1 MSLSRLP
8 TSQDATLR
16 LRIAGVTARIDG
28 LSSRIRADMF
38 ALLRPFV
45 VAEDESFPAPAE
57 VEIALRW
64 SPAAASDATLDRDEA
79 ALEDD
84 AGGESGEEIGEWA
97 AWADGEQVFR
107 TGVYDRLLRR
117 LEWEVV
123 SRSVELARD
132 WLAWHAASLAWEG
145 RALLLIG
152 ASGAGKSTLTT
163 ALARRG
169 WLPLA
174 DDLTLLDPQTGTL
187 APFPR
192 CFHVAAMDGVWA
204 SSASAL
210 TWPTL
215 ALPDYARPRHWARAG
230 DAPTWIVVI
239 GRDTTQP
246 TRLTALSQAQAAG
259 ALFGATVHTAST
271 ASAARLAATV
281 AGAAAGC
288 WELNNN
294 DLETALDLLTT
305 TLLNPSAGGT
315 ERSRS

>member
-8 TSQDATLR
+8 ISQLAALR

-45 VAEDESFPAPAE
+45 VAEDESFPARAE
-57 VEIALRW
+57 VEIALRF
-64 SPAAASDATLDRDEA
+64 SPAAASDAALDHDEA

-84 AGGESGEEIGEWA
+84 AGEESGEWA

-107 TGVYDRLLRR
+107 MGVYDRLLRR

-123 SRSVELARD
+123 SRSVDLARD

-215 ALPDYARPRHWARAG
+215 ALPDYAQPRHWARAG
-230 DAPTWIVVI
+230 DSPTWIVVI

-246 TRLTALSQAQAAG
+246 TRLTPLSQAQAAG
-259 ALFGATVHTAST
+259 ALFGATIHTAST

-281 AGAAAGC
+281 AGASAGC
-288 WELNNN
+288 WGLNNN

-305 TLLNPSAGGT
+305 TLLNPSAGRM
-315 ERSRS
+315 ERARP

>member
-8 TSQDATLR
+8 TFQLAALR
-16 LRIAGVTARIDG
+16 LRIVGVTARIDG

-45 VAEDESFPAPAE
+45 VAEDELFPARAE
-57 VEIALRW
+57 VELVLRT
-64 SPAAASDATLDRDEA
+64 SPAAARVAAVSGDHVA
-79 ALEDD
+79 ALGDD
-84 AGGESGEEIGEWA
+84 AGEESGEWEL
-97 AWADGEQVFR
+97 WADGEQVFR

-230 DAPTWIVVI
+230 DSPTWIVVI

-259 ALFGATVHTAST
+259 ALFGATIHTAST

-281 AGAAAGC
+281 AGASAGC

-305 TLLNPSAGGT
+305 TLLNPSAGGM

>member
-8 TSQDATLR
+8 TFQLAALR
-16 LRIAGVTARIDG
+16 LRIVGVTARIDG

-45 VAEDESFPAPAE
+45 VAEDEPFPARAE
-57 VEIALRW
+57 VELVLRT
-64 SPAAASDATLDRDEA
+64 SPAAATDAPVSGDHVA
-79 ALEDD
+79 ALGDD
-84 AGGESGEEIGEWA
+84 AGEETVEWA
-97 AWADGEQVFR
+97 TWADGEQVFR

-246 TRLTALSQAQAAG
+246 TRLTPLSQAQAAG
-259 ALFGATVHTAST
+259 ALFGATIHTAST

-305 TLLNPSAGGT
+305 TLLNPSAGGM